1 MLIVGPTAT
10 WIFGP
15 GLGWV
20 EVLLVVV
27 VVVELDELIELLE
40 LVVLLVGVAP
50 LDDEVTEGAPPA
62 SGEIQVYSYQVIN
75 QWDQKQY
82 STFH

>member
-1 MLIVGPTAT
+1 M
-10 WIFGP
+10 
-15 GLGWV
+15 
-20 EVLLVVV
+20 LLVVV

-62 SGEIQVYSYQVIN
+62 SGEILVYSYQVIN
-75 QWDQKQY
+75 Q
-82 STFH
+82 